1 MKFLPSLGRTSP
13 TNYNA
18 PVDRRTSSLDLNRFS
33 VVVATILLAYA
44 IAQFIQIPSQNTQL
58 VIGGIIIPL
67 SLNFSTLVT
76 LAVAGMT
83 ASGTDWIL
91 RDHPYL
97 GDRSTIP
104 HMLLPALFAWV
115 LNVTLNNMTES
126 PFRWVMLIVGGIF
139 LYFVIWSEYN
149 SLLPEDFRQPISTAL
164 LTALSYAMLL
174 VLSVSLESSNQRLI
188 ITLPAIALGSVT
200 MSMRVLQMRLSEQW
214 PVLPAIGC
222 MLVTSQMAAAIH
234 YLPITPLS
242 YGLVI
247 LGTLFVVVN
256 FILNIANK
264 TSFRRSGFEAIL
276 SIVIIWLIA
285 LWLN

>member
-1 MKFLPSLGRTSP
+1 M
-13 TNYNA
+13 
-18 PVDRRTSSLDLNRFS
+18 DLNRFS

-44 IAQFIQIPSQNTQL
+44 IAQFIQIPSQNTPL

-67 SLNFSTLVT
+67 SFNYSTLVT

-91 RDHPYL
+91 RDSPYL

-104 HMLLPALFAWV
+104 HLLLPALLAWV
-115 LNVTLNNMTES
+115 LNVTLNNMVES
-126 PFRWVMLIVGGIF
+126 PFRWGMLIVGGIF
-139 LYFVIWSEYN
+139 LFFVIWSEYN
-149 SLLPEDFRQPISTAL
+149 SLFPEDFRQPISTAL
-164 LTALSYAMLL
+164 LTALSYAILL

-188 ITLPAIALGSVT
+188 ISIPAIALGSVT

-222 MLVTSQMAAAIH
+222 MLITSQMAAALH

-264 TSFRRSGFEAIL
+264 ASLRRSGFEAVISIL
-276 SIVIIWLIA
+276 IIWILA
-285 LWLN
+285 LWIN